1 MENMTESLV
10 SIVLVIII
18 LTLSLL
24 SMSSC
29 AQDGAPG
36 ADGKDGSDGI
46 TPIIGRNGNWWVGDY
61 DTGVAASGKD
71 GVNGT
76 NGVDGKD
83 GKDGQDAISPKLR
96 YENGGIYVS
105 YDNEESWVLLVEI
118 DSSLGKDGK
127 DGEDGKDGVSIT
139 SCEINN
145 KGEFI
150 IHYSTGESDN
160 LGKITGTDDSN
171 GSNGTNGTDG
181 ISVSSCE
188 INDLGELVVIYSDGS
203 SDNLGRVVGNNGSN
217 GTNGTNGENGTNG
230 ITPRLKINTVTLQW
244 EVSYDN
250 GESWEELGVVAK
262 GDDGQ
267 NGTNGDNG
275 QNGVTPRLKIDAD
288 TNMWM
293 VSDDAGEN
301 WISLGVV
308 ATGPAGSDGIP
319 PIVKIGEDGYW
330 YISKNNGTTWIE
342 TGVKAEGSDGENGE
356 KGNDGR
362 GIDSM
367 EIVDGYLWVTYTDS
381 DRPVNI
387 GKVSSSVGESTPG
400 VGTPATPAEPY
411 TDGLAFY
418 PIAGGSEYAV
428 SVGNAIYME
437 NIVIPNTYNG
447 KPVTTILPRA
457 FVNPDGENNTL
468 KSIVI
473 PDSIVKIGDDAF
485 SECTGLS
492 NLVIPSGVKEIGGG
506 AFNGVTC
513 VVTFQIKE
521 SEVPEGQEWNSAT
534 LGCEHISWKE

>member
-1 MENMTESLV
+1 MENMTENLV
-10 SIVLVIII
+10 SIFLVIIM

-29 AQDGAPG
+29 AKDGAPG
-36 ADGKDGSDGI
+36 ADGRDGSDGI
-46 TPIIGRNGNWWVGDY
+46 TPIIGRNGNWWIGDY
-61 DTGVAASGKD
+61 DTGVVASGKD

-105 YDNEESWVLLVEI
+105 YDNEVSWVLLVEI
-118 DSSLGKDGK
+118 DSSLGNGKDGK
-127 DGEDGKDGVSIT
+127 DGKDGVSIT
-139 SCEINN
+139 SCEIND

-160 LGKITGTDDSN
+160 LGKITGADGSN

-181 ISVSSCE
+181 VSVSSCE
-188 INDLGELVVIYSDGS
+188 INDQGELVVMYSDGS
-203 SDNLGRVVGNNGSN
+203 SENLGRVVGNNGSN
-217 GTNGTNGENGTNG
+217 GTNGTNGENGTDG

-250 GESWEELGVVAK
+250 GENWEELGVVAK
-262 GDDGQ
+262 GDNGQ

-275 QNGVTPRLKIDAD
+275 QNGVTPRLKIDTD

-293 VSDDAGEN
+293 VSYDEGKN
-301 WISLGVV
+301 WQDLGVV
-308 ATGPAGSDGIP
+308 ATGPAGSDGMA

-362 GIDSM
+362 GIASM
-367 EIVDGYLWVTYTDS
+367 EIIDGYLWVTYTDS
-381 DRPVNI
+381 DKPVNI
-387 GKVSSSVGESTPG
+387 GKVSSSAGEGTPG
-400 VGTPATPAEPY
+400 SGTPATPAEPY

-418 PIAGGSEYAV
+418 PIGDGSEYAV
-428 SVGNAIYME
+428 SIGNAIYME
-437 NIVIPNTYNG
+437 SIVIPSTYNG
-447 KPVTTILPRA
+447 KPVTTILPRGFA
-457 FVNPDGENNTL
+457 STEGDNDIL
-468 KSIVI
+468 KNIVI
-473 PDSIVKIGDDAF
+473 PDSIVKIGKDAF
-485 SECTGLS
+485 SFCVALT
-492 NLVIPSGVKEIGGG
+492 NLTIPSSVTEIGDY
-506 AFNGVTC
+506 AFVGVAS
-513 VVTFQIKE
+513 VTFEISE
-521 SEVPEGQEWNSAT
+521 SEIPDGQVWNSAT

>member
-1 MENMTESLV
+1 MENMTENLV
-10 SIVLVIII
+10 SIFLVIIM

-29 AQDGAPG
+29 AKDGAPG
-36 ADGKDGSDGI
+36 ADGRDGSDGI
-46 TPIIGRNGNWWVGDY
+46 TPIIGRNGNWWIGDY
-61 DTGVAASGKD
+61 DTGVVASGKD

-76 NGVDGKD
+76 NGVDGKN

-105 YDNEESWVLLVEI
+105 YDNEVSWVLLVEI
-118 DSSLGKDGK
+118 DSSLGNGKDGK
-127 DGEDGKDGVSIT
+127 DGKDGVSIT
-139 SCEINN
+139 SCEIND

-160 LGKITGTDDSN
+160 LGKITGADGSN

-181 ISVSSCE
+181 VSVSSCE
-188 INDLGELVVIYSDGS
+188 INDQGELVVMYSDGS
-203 SDNLGRVVGNNGSN
+203 SENLGRVVGNNGSN
-217 GTNGTNGENGTNG
+217 GTNGTNGENGTDG

-250 GESWEELGVVAK
+250 GENWEELGVVAK
-262 GDDGQ
+262 GDNGQ

-275 QNGVTPRLKIDAD
+275 QNGVTPRLKIDTD

-293 VSDDAGEN
+293 VSYDEGKN
-301 WISLGVV
+301 WQDLGVV
-308 ATGPAGSDGIP
+308 ATGPAGSDGMA

-362 GIDSM
+362 GIASM
-367 EIVDGYLWVTYTDS
+367 EIIDGYLWVTYTDS
-381 DRPVNI
+381 DKPVNI
-387 GKVSSSVGESTPG
+387 GKVSSSAGEGTPG
-400 VGTPATPAEPY
+400 SGTPATPAEPY

-418 PIAGGSEYAV
+418 PIGDGSEYAV
-428 SVGNAIYME
+428 SIGNAIYME
-437 NIVIPNTYNG
+437 SIVIPSTYNG
-447 KPVTTILPRA
+447 KPVTTILPRGFA
-457 FVNPDGENNTL
+457 STEGDNDIL
-468 KSIVI
+468 KNIVI
-473 PDSIVKIGDDAF
+473 PDSIVKIGKDAF
-485 SECTGLS
+485 SFCVALT
-492 NLVIPSGVKEIGGG
+492 NLTIPSSVTEIGDY
-506 AFNGVTC
+506 AFVGVAS
-513 VVTFQIKE
+513 VTFEISE
-521 SEVPEGQEWNSAT
+521 SEIPDGQVWNSAT